1 MQYIIL
7 KIKFI
12 ASILLV
18 IVASCSNYQSFS
30 SRKYLPKFKKTNYN
44 EEQVIVQQK
53 KPEPLLES
61 NHNLIIKSKIDSSA
75 LDSEPIL
82 LASLND
88 NNTTDKVQTKKRR
101 YSNDDWK
108 LYFHKIIL
116 PKEIPEDP
124 IKEDKKLSLFSKILY
139 LALMLYFFFVIPLL
153 IYLIEGKNTPRYKTS
168 LKLLL
173 IYLAFC
179 VTWLFVLFF
188 AFIFSFLL
196 ALFSFNFFIFSTILL
211 VATIIFYAISLYLGI
226 KTIIKN

>member
-1 MQYIIL
+1 L
-7 KIKFI
+7 KVKFI

-18 IVASCSNYQSFS
+18 IVASCNNYQSFS

-44 EEQVIVQQK
+44 EEQVVVQQK

-88 NNTTDKVQTKKRR
+88 NNTTDKVQTKKSR
-101 YSNDDWK
+101 YRNNDWK
-108 LYFHKIIL
+108 LYIHKIIL
-116 PKEIPEDP
+116 PEEIPEEP
-124 IKEDKKLSLFSKILY
+124 INEDKKLSLFAKILY

-211 VATIIFYAISLYLGI
+211 VATIIFYALSLYLGI

>member
-1 MQYIIL
+1 MKVKL
-7 KIKFI
+7 I

-18 IVASCSNYQSFS
+18 IVASCNNYQSFS

-44 EEQVIVQQK
+44 EEQVVVQQK

-88 NNTTDKVQTKKRR
+88 NNTTYKVQTKKPR
-101 YSNDDWK
+101 YRNNDWR
-108 LYFHKIIL
+108 LYIHKIIL
-116 PKEIPEDP
+116 PEEIPEEP
-124 IKEDKKLSLFSKILY
+124 INEVKKLSLFAKNLY

-179 VTWLFVLFF
+179 VTWLFVFFF
-188 AFIFSFLL
+188 AFIFSFLI

-211 VATIIFYAISLYLGI
+211 VATIIFYALSLYLGI